1 MNRFIDREAELAA
14 LEEMWARE
22 GAQFL
27 AVYGRRRTGKT
38 TLLLHFAQ
46 NRPFLY
52 WVASRLSSDT
62 LLRSFSRAVHNW
74 AHPDAPAGPDFTYGD
89 WETALRQIA
98 PLARNQ
104 RLLVILDEFP
114 YAADAESGLSSIL
127 QNVWDHHLKGTQVF
141 LALAGSH
148 VGMME
153 HEIGSY
159 HAPLYGRATGR
170 LLLHPLKFS
179 AVRQFLPRYSI
190 VQQVETYAILGGIPS
205 YLELWDDQYPVMG
218 NVERML
224 SSTSLFLFDP
234 PYLLGDELGK
244 PRNYAAILLAI
255 ASGKRTPATI
265 SQATGI
271 GGQVSSYLDTLRSL
285 RLVERQVPATEPQPE
300 SSRRGR
306 YAITDPYLR
315 FYFRFLAPNLE
326 LIEQGRIRLVLEEIE
341 RNLPAFVGQTAFE
354 DLCRAWV
361 VARGDAGQLP
371 FVPQRVGRWWDQQ
384 AEVDVVAVSFRDR
397 AVLLGEARWTSRPM
411 GADALE
417 ALIAK
422 ADRVVPDLTWGVH
435 YALFSR
441 SGFTTGLQE
450 QAARSSVT
458 LVDLASV
465 INL

>member
-1 MNRFIDREAELAA
+1 MKRFIDREEELAA
-14 LEEMWARE
+14 LEEMWGRE
-22 GAQFL
+22 GAQLL

-38 TLLLHFAQ
+38 TLLLHFA
-46 NRPFLY
+46 RDKPFLY

-62 LLRSFSRAVHNW
+62 LLRNFSRAVHNYT
-74 AHPDAPAGPDFTYGD
+74 HPDMPAGPDFTYGD
-89 WETALRQIA
+89 WETALRQLA
-98 PLARNQ
+98 TLAREE

-114 YAADAESGLSSIL
+114 YAVDAEPGLPSVL
-127 QNVWDHHLKGTQVF
+127 QSVWDHHLKGTRVF

-153 HEIGSY
+153 REIGSY

-170 LLLHPLKFS
+170 LLLHPLKFP
-179 AVRQFLPRYSI
+179 AVQEFLPRYSI

-205 YLELWDDQYPVMG
+205 YLELWDDRYPVMG

-224 SSTSLFLFDP
+224 SPTSLFLFDP

-255 ASGKRTPATI
+255 ASGKRTPSAI

-285 RLVERQVPATEPQPE
+285 RLVERQVPATEPRPE

-306 YAITDPYLR
+306 YVIADPYLR
-315 FYFRFLAPNLE
+315 FYFRFLVPNLE
-326 LIEQGRIRLVLEEIE
+326 LIEQGRTQRILEEIE
-341 RNLPAFVGQTAFE
+341 RHLPAFVGQTAFE

-361 VARGDAGQLP
+361 IARGDAGQLP
-371 FVPQRVGRWWDQQ
+371 FVPQRVGRWWDRQ
-384 AEVDVVAVSFRDR
+384 AEVDVVAVSFRER
-397 AVLLGEARWTSRPM
+397 AILLGEARWTARPV
-411 GADALE
+411 GADTLE
-417 ALIAK
+417 ALMAK
-422 ADRVVPDLTWGVH
+422 AERVVPDPNWTVH
-435 YALFSR
+435 YALFSK
-441 SGFTTGLQE
+441 SGFATGLQE
-450 QAARSSVT
+450 RAARSNVM

-465 INL
+465 VNP